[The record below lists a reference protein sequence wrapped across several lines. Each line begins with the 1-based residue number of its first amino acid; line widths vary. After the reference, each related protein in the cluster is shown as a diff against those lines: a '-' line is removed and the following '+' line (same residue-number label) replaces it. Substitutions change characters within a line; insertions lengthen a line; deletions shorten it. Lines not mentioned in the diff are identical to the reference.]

1 MFLFGGNMAGRLTL
15 KLDNLEKL
23 GISLAEKEEIKKFIK
38 DNPQIKERVDK
49 IQKVL
54 KDKFYLSE
62 TEVENYILKICEDES
77 EKDIFFFQDIFEE
90 F

>member
-38 DNPQIKERVDK
+38 DNPQIK
-49 IQKVL
+49 
-54 KDKFYLSE
+54 
-62 TEVENYILKICEDES
+62 
-77 EKDIFFFQDIFEE
+77 
-90 F
+90 

>member
-1 MFLFGGNMAGRLTL
+1 MAGRLTL

-62 TEVENYILKICEDES
+62 TEVEKLY
-77 EKDIFFFQDIFEE
+77 FENL
-90 F
+90 